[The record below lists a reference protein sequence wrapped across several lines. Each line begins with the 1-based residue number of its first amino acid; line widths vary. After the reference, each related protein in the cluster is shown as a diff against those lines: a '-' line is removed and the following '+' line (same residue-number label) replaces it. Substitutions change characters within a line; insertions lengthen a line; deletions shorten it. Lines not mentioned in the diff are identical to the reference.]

1 MIALI
6 VTMTIVMG
14 ATINSLINDIA
25 ITPRA
30 TNTIVI
36 ASIGACRDARQIW
49 FRFLCFGMFVCLQQ
63 HWLEHLC

>member
-36 ASIGACRDARQIW
+36 ASNANDKLSATRPS
-49 FRFLCFGMFVCLQQ
+49 VT
-63 HWLEHLC
+63 